1 MNIYYLRQ
9 IKKCMHF
16 TPFVYKIWPDL
27 SVFHSVN
34 SILGNKQR
42 EYE

>member
-1 MNIYYLRQ
+1 MY
-9 IKKCMHF
+9 F
-16 TPFVYKIWPDL
+16 TPFVYKIWPNL
-27 SVFHSVN
+27 AVFHSVN